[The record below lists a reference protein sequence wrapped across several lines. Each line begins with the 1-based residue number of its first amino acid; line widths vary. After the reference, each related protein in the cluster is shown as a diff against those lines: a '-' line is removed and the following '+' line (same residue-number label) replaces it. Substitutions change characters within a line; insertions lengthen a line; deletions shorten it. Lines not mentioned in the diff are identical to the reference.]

1 MHYLHMEKDRPPFIP
16 DQTYSGPG
24 LMTDLF
30 HCQALAPRLRIP
42 PCCGRYDHHY
52 IILSSQAGF
61 TNAPSNMAPFWSI
74 DIQLSIVDHHLGIT
88 TWSLG
93 ELSQAWF
100 GSLTST
106 DQKNGVRGEVIGFA
120 CSRDPYICSILALIR
135 HITYLWTNSAS
146 PNTPPAPSS
155 TTQLPHPNPKVTPA
169 VIINQLRLVVH
180 FFGPDLG
187 FLPLGVLDWL
197 LCAAGAGLEIIRLRF

>member
-1 MHYLHMEKDRPPFIP
+1 
-16 DQTYSGPG
+16 
-24 LMTDLF
+24 
-30 HCQALAPRLRIP
+30 
-42 PCCGRYDHHY
+42 
-52 IILSSQAGF
+52 
-61 TNAPSNMAPFWSI
+61 MAPFWSI
-74 DIQLSIVDHHLGIT
+74 DIQLSIVDHRLGIT

-187 FLPLGVLDWL
+187 FLPLGVLDWS
-197 LCAAGAGLEIIRLRF
+197 LCAAGATALPITEVYTDIIRLLGRWRSDEMLCYLHSQAGPIMADYNLHMLQAECTLIPT